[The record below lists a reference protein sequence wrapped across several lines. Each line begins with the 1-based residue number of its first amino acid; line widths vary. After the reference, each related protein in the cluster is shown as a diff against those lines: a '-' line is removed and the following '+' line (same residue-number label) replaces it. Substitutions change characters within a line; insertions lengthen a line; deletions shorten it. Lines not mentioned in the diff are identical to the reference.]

1 MPLLKRATIPLAA
14 LLLHTFA
21 FSVAKADVQS
31 EQILN
36 RALSVASGS
45 KVRQVDRGE
54 AIRALASQ
62 GLVSLAP
69 DFRADY
75 TDYQLVSGE
84 LRFLDYPVVLITE
97 AYFIE
102 WVGCCPN
109 EGIGLTIK
117 GPVNEGRLQSF
128 ARTNSCEVGL
138 DTWITQVFATL
149 DQRAEYWTLFCPDEF

>member
-1 MPLLKRATIPLAA
+1 MLLLKRAIIPLAA

-21 FSVAKADVQS
+21 FSEAKADVQS

-36 RALSVASGS
+36 RALSGASGS

-69 DFRADY
+69 DLRADY
-75 TDYQLVSGE
+75 TDYRLVSGR
-84 LRFLDYPVVLITE
+84 LQFLDHPVVIVIEEYLTE
-97 AYFIE
+97 
-102 WVGCCPN
+102 WMGCCPN
-109 EGIGLTIK
+109 PGIGVIIK

-128 ARTNSCEVGL
+128 AQTNSCEIGSY
-138 DTWITQVFATL
+138 TWIVEDFAEL
-149 DQRAEYWTLFCPDEF
+149 DQSAQYNSLHCPDEF